1 MQQNRSKRY
10 RASAEQVDRKKAYSL
25 NDAMATLKKF
35 QSTKFDQTVTV
46 SFRLGVDPKQSD
58 QMVRGTCPLPHG
70 SGKKVRVLVFAE
82 GKAADSAKEAGAEF
96 VGFKDLIQ
104 RVQEG
109 FQDFDVAVATPAAM
123 AEVRKL
129 GKVLGPRGLMPNPKT
144 GTVTDDTAK
153 AVQEVKAGRVEF
165 KLDKNGNVAVPVGKF
180 SFTESALVVKNSFL
194 KRAMS
199 DSGLPDVADKLSG
212 QTAIVLGQKD
222 VAPVAKIL
230 KTFAAE
236 FKVAA
241 LKIGVIDKS
250 VLSAREIEALADL
263 PSREVLLA
271 QLLGLLMSPA
281 TKLVRLLNEP
291 GASLARLLNAKA
303 QKEGKT
309 AEASA

>member
-1 MQQNRSKRY
+1 MRPEKASIVSDLAEKLNRSP
-10 RASAEQVDRKKAYSL
+10 
-25 NDAMATLKKF
+25 F
-35 QSTKFDQTVTV
+35 
-46 SFRLGVDPKQSD
+46 
-58 QMVRGTCPLPHG
+58 
-70 SGKKVRVLVFAE
+70 VLVTDYQRMKVDQFGDLRNRLAP
-82 GKAADSAKEAGAEF
+82 AGAE
-96 VGFKDLIQ
+96 
-104 RVQEG
+104 
-109 FQDFDVAVATPAAM
+109 
-123 AEVRKL
+123 VR
-129 GKVLGPRGLMPNPKT
+129 
-144 GTVTDDTAK
+144 
-153 AVQEVKAGRVEF
+153 
-165 KLDKNGNVAVPVGKF
+165 
-180 SFTESALVVKNSFL
+180 VVKNSFL
-194 KRAMS
+194 KRAMI

-212 QTAIVLGQKD
+212 QTAIVMGQKD

-241 LKIGVIDKS
+241 LKIGVIGKS

-303 QKEGKT
+303 QKEGKP